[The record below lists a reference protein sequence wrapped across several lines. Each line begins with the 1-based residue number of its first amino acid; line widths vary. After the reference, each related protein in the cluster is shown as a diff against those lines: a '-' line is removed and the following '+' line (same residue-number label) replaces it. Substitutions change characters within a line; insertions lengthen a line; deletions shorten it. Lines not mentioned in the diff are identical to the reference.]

1 MFSLRNKNNAE
12 MVLVSGHM
20 FSLRN
25 KNAETVLVS
34 GHVFIEKQ
42 EC

>member
-1 MFSLRNKNNAE
+1 MLSLRNKNAE
-12 MVLVSGHM
+12 TVLVSGHM

-34 GHVFIEKQ
+34 GHVFIEKK